1 VFSVNLVSPSTEGAF
16 ASDIVIVTQFQ
27 VMASSLVIVIKL
39 LSAGWIYS
47 YTEQFVLNHVKIN
60 ANMYYLH
67 CFA

>member
-1 VFSVNLVSPSTEGAF
+1 MFSVNLVSPSTEGAF

-27 VMASSLVIVIKL
+27 VMASSLVIVI
-39 LSAGWIYS
+39 LSASWIYS
-47 YTEQFVLNHVKIN
+47 YTEHFVLNHIKIN